1 MRQAIGWATVVASVL
16 VTGCGAK
23 STPEAATKPGAEV
36 GPIQPA
42 DGKLDV
48 LCSFF
53 PMYLFTKAVVGER
66 ANVTVSLMLPAEL
79 GCPHDY
85 DLQPSDVKRIQ
96 EADLFVLNGAG
107 LETFAAKQVT
117 KANPKIVVVDSSAGI
132 EPLQEEEEHDHSG
145 HDHDEHAHHDHAHDH
160 DHDHGHD
167 HGGGNPH
174 FFSGPAQAAAQV
186 KNIAAALAAADPA
199 GAADYQKNAAAYA
212 DSLGALTEEFH
223 RAAGQF
229 ANKRIVTMHEV
240 FDYLARDCGLE
251 IVATI
256 QSNPGHEPSATE
268 MRRVIEKIKSS
279 GAAAVFIEPQYSAQV
294 AQTVAKDAGVPV
306 HTLDPIASGPP
317 DAAPNYYLKKMR
329 ENLDVLKGALAAPSA
344 APGG

>member
-1 MRQAIGWATVVASVL
+1 MRQAIGSAVLVASVL

-23 STPEAATKPGAEV
+23 STPEAGTKPGAAT

-85 DLQPSDVKRIQ
+85 DLQPGDVKRIQ

-117 KANPKIVVVDSSAGI
+117 KANPKITVVDSSAGI
-132 EPLQEEEEHDHSG
+132 EPLQEGGEHDQ
-145 HDHDEHAHHDHAHDH
+145 DEHAHHDHGHDHEH

-167 HGGGNPH
+167 HGGDNPH

-199 GAADYQKNAAAYA
+199 GAADYEKNAAAYA
-212 DSLGALTEEFH
+212 DSLAALTEEFH
-223 RAAGQF
+223 RASGQF

-256 QSNPGHEPSATE
+256 QSNPGHEPSAAE
-268 MRRVIEKIKSS
+268 MRTVIEKIKSS
-279 GAAAVFIEPQYSAQV
+279 GAAAVFIEPQYSAEV

-306 HTLDPIASGPP
+306 HTLDPIASGPS
-317 DAAPNYYLKKMR
+317 DAAPDYYLKKMR
-329 ENLDVLKGALAAPSA
+329 ENLDVLKGALAAPSN
-344 APGG
+344 G